1 MVKKKYSNK
10 KPYKGYF
17 KPERPEKYKGNP
29 RNIIY
34 RSMWERHCMVY
45 FDRNDNVLEWASE
58 EIIIPY
64 VSPFDGKIHRYYPDF
79 FLKIKKGQMTEM
91 WIVEVKPLKQ
101 TQPPKI
107 PKRKT
112 KSYLYEIREWGRN
125 SAKWEA
131 ARNYCEK
138 RGWVFDV
145 WTEKTL
151 KM

>member
-131 ARNYCEK
+131 AKDYCEK

>member
-1 MVKKKYSNK
+1 MFGGDGGHF
-10 KPYKGYF
+10 GY
-17 KPERPEKYKGNP
+17 
-29 RNIIY
+29 IIY

-131 ARNYCEK
+131 AKDYCEK

>member
-1 MVKKKYSNK
+1 MTKKKYSNK
-10 KPYKGYF
+10 KPYKGYV

-64 VSPFDGKIHRYYPDF
+64 VSPFDGRVHRYYPDF

-91 WIVEVKPLKQ
+91 WIIEVKPSKYLK
-101 TQPPKI
+101 PPKEG
-107 PKRKT
+107 KRKT

-131 ARNYCEK
+131 AKDYCEK

>member
-1 MVKKKYSNK
+1 MTKKKYSNK

-34 RSMWERHCMVY
+34 RSMWERHCMAY

-64 VSPFDGKIHRYYPDF
+64 VSPFDGRVHRYYPDF

-91 WIVEVKPLKQ
+91 WIIEVKPSKYLK
-101 TQPPKI
+101 PPKEG
-107 PKRKT
+107 KRKT

-131 ARNYCEK
+131 AKDYCEK

>member
-1 MVKKKYSNK
+1 MTKKKYSIK

-64 VSPFDGKIHRYYPDF
+64 VSPFDGRVHRYYPDF

-91 WIVEVKPLKQ
+91 WIIEVKPSKYLK
-101 TQPPKI
+101 PPKEG
-107 PKRKT
+107 KRKT

-131 ARNYCEK
+131 AKDYCEK

>member
-79 FLKIKKGQMTEM
+79 FLKIKKGQKTEM
-91 WIVEVKPLKQ
+91 WIIEVKPSKYL
-101 TQPPKI
+101 TPPKEG
-107 PKRKT
+107 KRKT

-131 ARNYCEK
+131 AKDYCNK

>member
-64 VSPFDGKIHRYYPDF
+64 VSPFDGRVHRYYPDF

-91 WIVEVKPLKQ
+91 WIIEVKPSKYLK
-101 TQPPKI
+101 PPKEG
-107 PKRKT
+107 KRKT

-131 ARNYCEK
+131 AKDYCEK

>member
-1 MVKKKYSNK
+1 
-10 KPYKGYF
+10 
-17 KPERPEKYKGNP
+17 
-29 RNIIY
+29 
-34 RSMWERHCMVY
+34 
-45 FDRNDNVLEWASE
+45 
-58 EIIIPY
+58 
-64 VSPFDGKIHRYYPDF
+64 
-79 FLKIKKGQMTEM
+79 MTEM

-131 ARNYCEK
+131 AKDYCEK

>member
-64 VSPFDGKIHRYYPDF
+64 VSPFDGRVHRYYPDF

-91 WIVEVKPLKQ
+91 WIIEVKPSKYLK
-101 TQPPKI
+101 PPKEG
-107 PKRKT
+107 KRKT

-131 ARNYCEK
+131 AKDYCDK

>member
-1 MVKKKYSNK
+1 MSKKKYSNK

-64 VSPFDGKIHRYYPDF
+64 VSPFDGRVHRYYPDF
-79 FLKIKKGQMTEM
+79 FLKIKKGQQTEM
-91 WIVEVKPLKQ
+91 WIIEVKPSKYLK
-101 TQPPKI
+101 PPKEG
-107 PKRKT
+107 KRKT

-131 ARNYCEK
+131 AKDYCEK

>member
-64 VSPFDGKIHRYYPDF
+64 VSPFDGRVHRYYPDF

-91 WIVEVKPLKQ
+91 WIIEVKPSKYLK
-101 TQPPKI
+101 PPKEG
-107 PKRKT
+107 KRKT

-131 ARNYCEK
+131 AKGYCEK

>member
-34 RSMWERHCMVY
+34 RFMWERHCMVY

-91 WIVEVKPLKQ
+91 WIIEVKPSKYLK
-101 TQPPKI
+101 PPKEG
-107 PKRKT
+107 KRKT

-131 ARNYCEK
+131 AKDYCEK

>member
-64 VSPFDGKIHRYYPDF
+64 VSPFDGKVHRYYPDF
-79 FLKIKKGQMTEM
+79 FLKIKKGQTTEM